1 MSGDSNI
8 IEEVVKKGSSTVG
21 DTFNTSLFTE
31 PGNYFPGGEWDILPE
46 LTGIT
51 EHVFDP
57 TYGGNF
63 TNWTGVIDALKGVP
77 GAIDVGGGL
86 TGVVS
91 STGDIVDAAGKVLA
105 SVGSPSWLD
114 VAKKYGGKAFDT
126 AQSVLSSRAGLAGLG
141 ALLSYLD
148 KQPARGGGYTGV
160 AAPRP
165 TTRTVTQGK
174 YGPIAQY
181 AANGGLMQA
190 YATGGVTGT
199 HRRPMQMEDG
209 GFVMTKRAVDGAGGP
224 RGIAQML
231 PGARPIVGPGTG
243 TSDSIPATIH
253 GPRGQTPARVS
264 NGEAYV
270 PRETVQRMGGAQQM
284 YDLMHNLQR
293 RA

>member
-1 MSGDSNI
+1 MSWLDFLDNFDLSSIGGDISDIVSSVGDVTNNASSFLQDLYGGSGD
-8 IEEVVKKGSSTVG
+8 
-21 DTFNTSLFTE
+21 LA
-31 PGNYFPGGEWDILPE
+31 
-46 LTGIT
+46 
-51 EHVFDP
+51 
-57 TYGGNF
+57 

-148 KQPARGGGYTGV
+148 KQPPRGGGYTGV

-165 TTRTVTQGK
+165 TTRTMAQGK

-243 TSDSIPATIH
+243 TSDSIPATIA
-253 GPRGQTPARVS
+253 GRTPARVS

-270 PRETVQRMGGAQQM
+270 PKAVVNRAGGAPAL
-284 YDLMHNLQR
+284 YALMNKLQR

>member
-1 MSGDSNI
+1 MSWLDFLGNI
-8 IEEVVKKGSSTVG
+8 AEDIP
-21 DTFNTSLFTE
+21 D
-31 PGNYFPGGEWDILPE
+31 WDILPD
-46 LTGIT
+46 IT
-51 EHVFDP
+51 SSVSEHVFDP
-57 TYGGNF
+57 TF
-63 TNWTGVIDALKGVP
+63 
-77 GAIDVGGGL
+77 GGL
-86 TGVVS
+86 FSGSTSVS
-91 STGDIVDAAGKVLA
+91 PGSIFEGMIPGGLQ
-105 SVGSPSWLD
+105 SVGINPTAEELSAVANIVGSNELLD
-114 VAKKYGGKAFDT
+114 LLKKYGGKAFDT

-165 TTRTVTQGK
+165 TTRTMTQGK

-243 TSDSIPATIH
+243 TSDSIPATIA
-253 GPRGQTPARVS
+253 GRTPARVS

-270 PRETVQRMGGAQQM
+270 PKAVVDQAGGAPAL
-284 YDLMHNLQR
+284 YALMNKLQR

>member
-21 DTFNTSLFTE
+21 DTFNTSLFTG
-31 PGNYFPGGEWDILPE
+31 PGNYFPGGEWDVLPE
-46 LTGIT
+46 LTRIT

-126 AQSVLSSRAGLAGLG
+126 AQNVLSSRAGLAGLG

-148 KQPARGGGYTGV
+148 KQPPRGGGYTGV

-165 TTRTVTQGK
+165 TTRTMN
-174 YGPIAQY
+174 GPIAQY

-243 TSDSIPATIH
+243 TSDSIPATIA
-253 GPRGQTPARVS
+253 GRTPARVS

-270 PRETVQRMGGAQQM
+270 PKAVVDQAGGAPAL
-284 YDLMHNLQR
+284 YALMNKLQR